1 MTNNNPNIVIALGTV
16 FDTPF
21 ENGCVAVEAPDDLGN
36 FVALDSDGVECLF
49 FIDMVTKTY
58 D

>member
-1 MTNNNPNIVIALGTV
+1 MTNDTNNVIEPGTR

-21 ENGCVAVEAPDDLGN
+21 EDGCVAVEVPDDLGN
-36 FVALDSDGVECLF
+36 FVALDSDGIECLF

-58 D
+58 N